1 MDEKHGDAG
10 RREGQITKRRGETQ
24 PMPRTDGS
32 PHSRS
37 QDARQQPPADSYI
50 SLDGGTTRSAR
61 PRKPLVAALA
71 AVACV
76 ALIVG
81 CLGFVHPSS
90 DGGWSVAWLFQTT
103 AESATGS
110 GAPADIADDADAA
123 SPAEDASSDAA
134 SADAP
139 ASQTTGDADTS
150 ASNAAGDDTAAQGGG
165 AQGGSSSAAKPGA
178 SQGDSSASNPGGGD
192 AGAQQPRTVTVTV
205 SIDSSSVG
213 SPVSASGT
221 YTFEP
226 GATAYDAL
234 RALGV
239 SVNTSGSQ
247 FGVYVSAIGG
257 LAEKE
262 HGATSGWLYTVNG
275 AQPATA
281 ASNYEL
287 SDGDV
292 VRWVYSVSE

>member
-123 SPAEDASSDAA
+123 SSAEDTSSD
-134 SADAP
+134 ADAP
-139 ASQTTGDADTS
+139 ASQATGGADTS
-150 ASNAAGDDTAAQGGG
+150 TSSVAGDTASAQDGDAEGNSSG
-165 AQGGSSSAAKPGA
+165 AAKPGAAQGGSSA
-178 SQGDSSASNPGGGD
+178 SSPGGGD
-192 AGAQQPRTVTVTV
+192 GAGQQPQTVTVSV

-234 RALGV
+234 CALGV
-239 SVNTSGSQ
+239 SVNAGNSG

-275 AQPATA
+275 TQPATA

>member
-1 MDEKHGDAG
+1 MSEEKKPSDAF
-10 RREGQITKRRGETQ
+10 
-24 PMPRTDGS
+24 
-32 PHSRS
+32 
-37 QDARQQPPADSYI
+37 I
-50 SLDGGTTRSAR
+50 SLDTEHSATSRSAAER
-61 PRKPLVAALA
+61 DGVPGTASKTRVVAAALA
-71 AVACV
+71 AAASLVLV
-76 ALIVG
+76 VV

-103 AESATGS
+103 AETAAGS
-110 GAPADIADDADAA
+110 GEPAGIDDDADAA
-123 SPAEDASSDAA
+123 SSAEDASSDA
-134 SADAP
+134 DAP
-139 ASQTTGDADTS
+139 ASQATGGADTS
-150 ASNAAGDDTAAQGGG
+150 TSSVAGDTASAQDGDAEGNSSG
-165 AQGGSSSAAKPGA
+165 AAKPGAAQGGSSA
-178 SQGDSSASNPGGGD
+178 SSPGGGD
-192 AGAQQPRTVTVTV
+192 GAGQQPQTVTVSV

-234 RALGV
+234 CALGV
-239 SVNTSGSQ
+239 SVNAGNSG

-275 AQPATA
+275 TQPATA

>member
-1 MDEKHGDAG
+1 MDEKYGEAG
-10 RREGQITKRRGETQ
+10 RREDQVAERRSETQ
-24 PMPRTDGS
+24 PVPRADGTAH
-32 PHSRS
+32 PQPRG
-37 QDARQQPPADSYI
+37 ARQQQPSDSYI
-50 SLDGGTTRSAR
+50 SLDSGAAPSTRS
-61 PRKPLVAALA
+61 RKPFVAALA
-71 AVACV
+71 AVACL
-76 ALIVG
+76 ALIVV

-103 AESATGS
+103 AETAAGS
-110 GAPADIADDADAA
+110 GEPAGIDDDADAA
-123 SPAEDASSDAA
+123 SSAEDTSSD
-134 SADAP
+134 ADAP
-139 ASQTTGDADTS
+139 ASQATGGADTS
-150 ASNAAGDDTAAQGGG
+150 TSSVAGDTASAQDGGAEG
-165 AQGGSSSAAKPGA
+165 NSSGATKPGAAQGGSSASSPGD
-178 SQGDSSASNPGGGD
+178 GDG
-192 AGAQQPRTVTVTV
+192 AGQQPQTVTVSV

-234 RALGV
+234 CALGV
-239 SVNTSGSQ
+239 SVNAGNSG

-275 AQPATA
+275 TQPATA

>member
-1 MDEKHGDAG
+1 MDEKHGEAG
-10 RREGQITKRRGETQ
+10 RREDQVTERRSETQ
-24 PMPRTDGS
+24 PVPRADGAAH
-32 PHSRS
+32 PQPRG
-37 QDARQQPPADSYI
+37 ARQQQPSDSYI
-50 SLDGGTTRSAR
+50 SLDSGAAPSTRS
-61 PRKPLVAALA
+61 RKPFVAAFA
-71 AVACV
+71 AVACLV
-76 ALIVG
+76 LIVV

-103 AESATGS
+103 AETAAGS
-110 GAPADIADDADAA
+110 GEPTGIDDDADAA
-123 SPAEDASSDAA
+123 SSAEDASSDA
-134 SADAP
+134 DAP
-139 ASQTTGDADTS
+139 ASQATGGADTS
-150 ASNAAGDDTAAQGGG
+150 TSSVEGDDAAAQDGGAEG
-165 AQGGSSSAAKPGA
+165 NSSGAAKPGAAQGGSSA
-178 SQGDSSASNPGGGD
+178 SGSGGGD
-192 AGAQQPRTVTVTV
+192 GAGQQPQTVTVSV

-234 RALGV
+234 CALGV
-239 SVNTSGSQ
+239 SVNAGNSG

-262 HGATSGWLYTVNG
+262 HGATSGWLYIVNG
-275 AQPATA
+275 TQPATA

>member
-1 MDEKHGDAG
+1 MDEKYGEAG
-10 RREGQITKRRGETQ
+10 RREDQVAERRSETQ
-24 PMPRTDGS
+24 PVPRGDGTAH
-32 PHSRS
+32 PQPRG
-37 QDARQQPPADSYI
+37 ARQQQPSDSYI
-50 SLDGGTTRSAR
+50 SLDSGAAPSAR
-61 PRKPLVAALA
+61 SRKPFVAALA
-71 AVACV
+71 AVACL
-76 ALIVG
+76 ALIVV

-103 AESATGS
+103 AETAAGS
-110 GAPADIADDADAA
+110 GEPTGIDDDADAA
-123 SPAEDASSDAA
+123 SSAEDASSDA
-134 SADAP
+134 DAP
-139 ASQTTGDADTS
+139 ASQVTGG
-150 ASNAAGDDTAAQGGG
+150 AAKPGA
-165 AQGGSSSAAKPGA
+165 AQGGSSA
-178 SQGDSSASNPGGGD
+178 SGSGGGD
-192 AGAQQPRTVTVTV
+192 GAGQQPQTVTISV

-213 SPVSASGT
+213 NPVSASGS
-221 YTFEP
+221 YTFER

-234 RALGV
+234 CALGV
-239 SVNTSGSQ
+239 SVNAGNSG

-275 AQPATA
+275 TQPATA

>member
-1 MDEKHGDAG
+1 MDEKYEEDG
-10 RREGQITKRRGETQ
+10 RREGQVTERRSETQ
-24 PMPRTDGS
+24 PVPHADGAAHPQPRG
-32 PHSRS
+32 
-37 QDARQQPPADSYI
+37 ARQQQTFDSYI
-50 SLDGGTTRSAR
+50 SLDSGAAPITRS
-61 PRKPLVAALA
+61 RKPFVAALV
-71 AVACV
+71 AVACLT
-76 ALIVG
+76 LIVA

-103 AESATGS
+103 AETATGS
-110 GAPADIADDADAA
+110 GEAAGIDDDADAA
-123 SPAEDASSDAA
+123 SSAEDASSDADA
-134 SADAP
+134 SA
-139 ASQTTGDADTS
+139 SQATGGADTS
-150 ASNAAGDDTAAQGGG
+150 TSSAAGDDAASQGGDAEGNSSG
-165 AQGGSSSAAKPGA
+165 AEKPGA
-178 SQGDSSASNPGGGD
+178 AQDGSSTSSPGGGD
-192 AGAQQPRTVTVTV
+192 GAGQQPQTVTISV

-221 YTFEP
+221 YTFER

-234 RALGV
+234 CALGV
-239 SVNTSGSQ
+239 SVNAGNTG

>member
-1 MDEKHGDAG
+1 MSEEKKPSDAF
-10 RREGQITKRRGETQ
+10 
-24 PMPRTDGS
+24 
-32 PHSRS
+32 
-37 QDARQQPPADSYI
+37 I
-50 SLDGGTTRSAR
+50 SLDTEHSATSRSAAER
-61 PRKPLVAALA
+61 DGVPGTASKTRVVAAALA
-71 AVACV
+71 AAASLVLV
-76 ALIVG
+76 VV

-103 AESATGS
+103 AETAAGS
-110 GAPADIADDADAA
+110 GEPTGIDGDADAA
-123 SPAEDASSDAA
+123 SSAEDASSDA
-134 SADAP
+134 DAP
-139 ASQTTGDADTS
+139 ASQATGGADTS
-150 ASNAAGDDTAAQGGG
+150 TSSAEGDDTAAQDGG
-165 AQGGSSSAAKPGA
+165 AEGDSSSAAKPGA
-178 SQGDSSASNPGGGD
+178 AQGGSSASGSGGGD
-192 AGAQQPRTVTVTV
+192 GAGQQPQTVTISV

-221 YTFEP
+221 YTFER

-234 RALGV
+234 CELGV
-239 SVNTSGSQ
+239 SVNAVG
-247 FGVYVSAIGG
+247 GYVSAIGG

-275 AQPATA
+275 TLPAIA

>member
-1 MDEKHGDAG
+1 MDEKHGEAG
-10 RREGQITKRRGETQ
+10 RREDQVTERRSETQ
-24 PMPRTDGS
+24 PMPRADGAAH
-32 PHSRS
+32 PQPRGT
-37 QDARQQPPADSYI
+37 RQQQTADSYI
-50 SLDGGTTRSAR
+50 SLDSGAAPSTRS
-61 PRKPLVAALA
+61 RKPFVAALA
-71 AVACV
+71 AVACL
-76 ALIVG
+76 ALIVV

-90 DGGWSVAWLFQTT
+90 DGGWSVAWLLQTT
-103 AESATGS
+103 AET
-110 GAPADIADDADAA
+110 
-123 SPAEDASSDAA
+123 
-134 SADAP
+134 
-139 ASQTTGDADTS
+139 
-150 ASNAAGDDTAAQGGG
+150 AAGDTASAQDEGVEGD
-165 AQGGSSSAAKPGA
+165 SSSAAKPGA
-178 SQGDSSASNPGGGD
+178 AQGGSSASGSGGGD
-192 AGAQQPRTVTVTV
+192 GAGQQPQTVTISV

-221 YTFEP
+221 YTFER

-234 RALGV
+234 CALGV
-239 SVNTSGSQ
+239 SVNAGNTG

-275 AQPATA
+275 TQPATA

>member
-1 MDEKHGDAG
+1 MDEKYGEAG
-10 RREGQITKRRGETQ
+10 RREDQVAERRSETQ
-24 PMPRTDGS
+24 PAPRADGTAH
-32 PHSRS
+32 PQPRG
-37 QDARQQPPADSYI
+37 ARQQQPSDSYI
-50 SLDGGTTRSAR
+50 SLDSGAAPSTRS
-61 PRKPLVAALA
+61 RKPFVAALA
-71 AVACV
+71 AVACL
-76 ALIVG
+76 ALIVV

-103 AESATGS
+103 AETAAGS
-110 GAPADIADDADAA
+110 GEPAGIDDDADAA
-123 SPAEDASSDAA
+123 SSAEDASSDA
-134 SADAP
+134 DAP
-139 ASQTTGDADTS
+139 ASQATGGADTS
-150 ASNAAGDDTAAQGGG
+150 TSSAAGDTASAQDGGAEG
-165 AQGGSSSAAKPGA
+165 NSSGAAKPGAAQGGSSASSPGD
-178 SQGDSSASNPGGGD
+178 GDG
-192 AGAQQPRTVTVTV
+192 AGQQPQTVTVSV

-234 RALGV
+234 CALGV
-239 SVNTSGSQ
+239 SVNAGNSG

-275 AQPATA
+275 TQPATA

>member
-1 MDEKHGDAG
+1 
-10 RREGQITKRRGETQ
+10 
-24 PMPRTDGS
+24 
-32 PHSRS
+32 
-37 QDARQQPPADSYI
+37 
-50 SLDGGTTRSAR
+50 
-61 PRKPLVAALA
+61 
-71 AVACV
+71 
-76 ALIVG
+76 
-81 CLGFVHPSS
+81 
-90 DGGWSVAWLFQTT
+90 
-103 AESATGS
+103 
-110 GAPADIADDADAA
+110 
-123 SPAEDASSDAA
+123 
-134 SADAP
+134 P

-192 AGAQQPRTVTVTV
+192 AGAQQPQTVTVTV